1 MSVAAEMNPV
11 QMVDDWAVLSDGA
24 IALVR
29 GIDYH
34 VDFVGALFIVYIVLI
49 FLRILISY
57 VMRNALVPQVTGL
70 AKAAREYSIG
80 IHRFEGVPV
89 GVAAVLQLLL
99 QGGPQTVPRIGR
111 ARSTSRQNTQ
121 VLVNRMVA
129 ERWVELV
136 ENPAHKRSALVQ
148 LTEEGRQLAKSVTE
162 REVGLHRLV
171 IPQVDADDLEK
182 ATALLARLREVLADK
197 PSAPKL
203 PRLHPTS
210 SPRKFR
216 AAPNSKPPNIPK
228 SEPIPGDYELP
239 VNLL

>member
-1 MSVAAEMNPV
+1 VS
-11 QMVDDWAVLSDGA
+11 
-24 IALVR
+24 
-29 GIDYH
+29 
-34 VDFVGALFIVYIVLI
+34 
-49 FLRILISY
+49 
-57 VMRNALVPQVTGL
+57 GL
-70 AKAAREYSIG
+70 AKAARDYSFG
-80 IHRFEGVPV
+80 MHRLEGVPV

-99 QGGPQTVPRIGR
+99 QEGPQTVPRIGR

-121 VLVNRMVA
+121 VLVNRMLA

-148 LTEEGRQLAKSVTE
+148 LTEQGSQLAKSVTE
-162 REVGLHRLV
+162 REVGLHQLL
-171 IPQVDADDLEK
+171 IPQVDPDDLEK

-197 PSAPKL
+197 PISSQL

-216 AAPNSKPPNIPK
+216 AGPDRKAPPIPK
-228 SEPIPGDYELP
+228 SGPIPEDYELP